1 MTVTGIA
8 NKALIDLRESPISD
22 LEEGTVRANAIG
34 RVIES
39 AIDTVLMAFEWSCAL
54 YRKELSLDPTAGQ
67 RYDYAYYLPS
77 DPYCLKVVKVIEPST
92 GWMIRGRR
100 IETDADS
107 VTIEYIR
114 RITNEAEISPWI
126 IDAIAKQ
133 TAMKAAPLIT
143 GDPQIQQRLTAEY
156 QMELLQAKRVE
167 AEQMPDQEGSAWWDE
182 RLEETE
188 YKTGWRL

>member
-8 NKALIDLRESPISD
+8 NKALIDLRESPINT
-22 LEEGTVRANAIG
+22 LEEGTVRANAIQ

-54 YRKELSLDPTAGQ
+54 YRKELSLAPDSGL

-92 GWMIRGRR
+92 GWMMRGRK

-114 RITNEAEISPWI
+114 RITIEAELSPWVI
-126 IDAIAKQ
+126 EPIAKQ
-133 TAMKAAPLIT
+133 TALLAAPLIT
-143 GDPQIQQRLTAEY
+143 GDPQIQQRLAAEY
-156 QMELLQAKRVE
+156 QFALVEAKRVE
-167 AEQMPDQEGSAWWDE
+167 AEQMPDEEDPPLWDE
-182 RLEETE
+182 RMEETQ